1 MMHALYSF
9 FAILLTDL
17 VLSGDNAFVIAMATL
32 HLAPSARK
40 RAMLYGAAVTI
51 LLRVLLTLVL
61 GRALTWPYLQTIG
74 GLLLLYVTYSVLF
87 HKDLKV
93 ASDEQTKRGVLSTVA
108 TILIADLTMSADN
121 VVAVAGI
128 AQGNAVM
135 TALGLLVSIS
145 LLMFASSLI
154 ARLMARLAILR
165 WIGAGVLACTAGV
178 MFHSDPGIAHFFGA
192 RSIYAP
198 IFGFVL
204 GSVLY
209 VASRK
214 CNVSF

>member
-1 MMHALYSF
+1 MTHALYAF

-32 HLAPSARK
+32 HLAPNERK
-40 RAMLYGAAVTI
+40 RAMIYGAAVTI
-51 LLRVLLTLVL
+51 LLRILLTLIL
-61 GRALTWPYLQTIG
+61 GRALGWPYLQTVG
-74 GLLLLYVTYSVLF
+74 GLLLLYVAYSVLF
-87 HKDLKV
+87 QKGGKE
-93 ASDEQTKRGVLSTVA
+93 ASGKRTGRGVLATVV
-108 TILIADLTMSADN
+108 TILFADLTMSADN

-128 AQGNAVM
+128 AQGNAEM
-135 TALGLLVSIS
+135 TALGLVVSIS

-165 WIGAGVLACTAGV
+165 FIGAGILAVTAGI
-178 MFHSDPGIAHFFGA
+178 MFHSDPGAARLFGA
-192 RSIYAP
+192 QSIYAP

-204 GSVLY
+204 GSALY

-214 CNVSF
+214 FNMSF